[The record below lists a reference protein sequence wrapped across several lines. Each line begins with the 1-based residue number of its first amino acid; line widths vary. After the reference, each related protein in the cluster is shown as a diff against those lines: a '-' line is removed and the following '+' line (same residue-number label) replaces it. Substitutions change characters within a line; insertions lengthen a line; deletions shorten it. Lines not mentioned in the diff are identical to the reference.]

1 MEAYIF
7 KLGLTV
13 THTALKPV
21 FRQQGDIGFTLVT
34 PMLLFHS
41 LGFMPS
47 KGPFRLP
54 ISITE
59 IGHRSDFNPL
69 KSVTYPISADREFS
83 IEIGSVADLKFKNL
97 EIVNKATNHGDF
109 I

>member
-1 MEAYIF
+1 MLSKILEGSN
-7 KLGLTV
+7 LEHNG
-13 THTALKPV
+13 TACLRV
-21 FRQQGDIGFTLVT
+21 IQNENTEGSYD
-34 PMLLFHS
+34 
-41 LGFMPS
+41 

-54 ISITE
+54 FSITE

-83 IEIGSVADLKFKNL
+83 MEIGSVADLKFKNL
-97 EIVNKATNHGDF
+97 EIVNKATNHVHF